1 MTQRIDVLGTGN
13 AFLPNGRHHS
23 FSIFDGKHIIDA
35 PPTALASLRRAG
47 IPVSDIESVFVTHVH
62 GDHVFG
68 FPFLLLERKYISD
81 REGVAPLRVVGSST
95 VKSRLTQ
102 LCHLAFPG
110 SLESI
115 LETVEWIVD
124 ETGTTNDGWTWERFE
139 VLHDDAVDP
148 HGYRFAHTS
157 GANFVHSGDSGPCE
171 TLYDAIKRS
180 DIAILEMGFHDWVP
194 STHHHKPKD
203 VEALANLVTT
213 PFVIT
218 HTFVDDSNGHPKI
231 LSDELP
237 NHPPHV
243 HHISDGTRLNWSDG
257 EWGIRAPDKA

>member
-47 IPVSDIESVFVTHVH
+47 IPVCDIESVFITHVH

-81 REGVAPLRVVGSST
+81 REGKAPLRVIGSSI
-95 VKSRLTQ
+95 VKERLTE

-115 LETVEWIVD
+115 LETVEWIEDV
-124 ETGTTNDGWTWERFE
+124 TGKTSDGWSWERFE

-148 HGYRFAHTS
+148 HGYRFVHFE

-180 DIAILEMGFHDWVP
+180 DLTILEMGFPDWVP

-203 VEALANLVTT
+203 VEILAHQVAT
-213 PFVIT
+213 PLIIT
-218 HTFVDDSNGHPKI
+218 HTFVDDVTEQEQI
-231 LSDELP
+231 LSDTLP
-237 NHPPHV
+237 KHPANV
-243 HHISDGTRLNWSDG
+243 HHISDGTRLNWKNG
-257 EWGIRAPDKA
+257 EWNISTPNER